1 MTVGGFTLPEPRP
14 DPLPEP
20 EENTILDPDA
30 EDDGT
35 SDDQEFLAQTGQG
48 GATAQP
54 FATPA
59 FGGYDSGG
67 NGTSAGGGG
76 AERAAA
82 NRVSVEA

>member
-1 MTVGGFTLPEPRP
+1 MN
-14 DPLPEP
+14 PLPPNSSEP
-20 EENTILDPDA
+20 ARRVLFRPKEYRELT
-30 EDDGT
+30 G
-35 SDDQEFLAQTGQG
+35 DDQEFLAQTGQG